1 MTPTRLQLQRWQ
13 SLTSEQREHVLAL
26 HISPEQIEFAG
37 TTAQAVS
44 VCEDASTDEV
54 AGLAILESETPIGF
68 VLLSRGARLPDWA
81 PAGAAALRAMRID
94 SREQGKGHG
103 RASLALVAAWV
114 SEHWVSCSKLALC
127 VDDQN
132 LAARRAYDVAGFTE
146 YAEPRAGRI
155 GLVRYLL
162 RSLVGQRLTVHDSG
176 GMGATGRTSQRS
188 SL

>member
-13 SLTSEQREHVLAL
+13 SLTGDQRERVLAL

-44 VCEDASTDEV
+44 VCEGASPDEV

-94 SREQGKGHG
+94 SREQGKATDALRWHWWLHG
-103 RASLALVAAWV
+103 CRNTGCPAASSHCAWTTRTWQPGAPTTWRG
-114 SEHWVSCSKLALC
+114 SPSTR
-127 VDDQN
+127 N
-132 LAARRAYDVAGFTE
+132 
-146 YAEPRAGRI
+146 P
-155 GLVRYLL
+155 
-162 RSLVGQRLTVHDSG
+162 GQGASG
-176 GMGATGRTSQRS
+176 WCGTC
-188 SL
+188 

>member
-13 SLTSEQREHVLAL
+13 SLTGDQRERVLAL

-44 VCEDASTDEV
+44 VCEGASPDEV

-155 GLVRYLL
+155 GLVRYLW
-162 RSLVGQRLTVHDSG
+162 RSLVEPQRPSDNSG
-176 GMGATGRTSQRS
+176 
-188 SL
+188 

>member
-1 MTPTRLQLQRWQ
+1 MTHTTLRLLRWQ
-13 SLTSEQREHVLAL
+13 SLASEQRERVLAL

-37 TTAQAVS
+37 TTAQAVR

-54 AGLAILESETPIGF
+54 AGLAILASAVPIGF

-81 PAGAAALRAMRID
+81 PAGSAALRAMRID

-114 SEHWVSCSKLALC
+114 AEHWESCRTLALS

-132 LAARRAYDVAGFTE
+132 LAARRAYEAAGFRE
-146 YAEPRAGRI
+146 YAEPKKGRI
-155 GLVRYLL
+155 GLVRYLAKPL
-162 RSLVGQRLTVHDSG
+162 
-176 GMGATGRTSQRS
+176 ATAC
-188 SL
+188 